1 MPIIIEN
8 ITDVPTSKGSNKY
21 RIRVNQKVIAEFYH
35 TREEGIAECLRR
47 AAEACED
54 PKRIEVVNDTA
65 LLMDILSYGQSLS
78 KNEFRVDPNEVVF
91 CKHGVPRGV
100 CRLGEKDCD

>member
-21 RIRVNQKVIAEFYH
+21 RIRVNEKVIAEFNH
-35 TREEGIAECLRR
+35 IREEGISECLRR

-54 PKRIEVVNDTA
+54 PKNIEKA
-65 LLMDILSYGQSLS
+65 AEMEMISMLLDYS
-78 KNEFRVDPNEVVF
+78 F
-91 CKHGVPRGV
+91 CKHGRLRGS
-100 CRLGEKDCD
+100 CKLGEKDCD

>member
-35 TREEGIAECLRR
+35 MREEGIAECLRR
-47 AAEACED
+47 ASEACED
-54 PKRIEVVNDTA
+54 PKRIERIDEMEFLDVLLNDITEW
-65 LLMDILSYGQSLS
+65 
-78 KNEFRVDPNEVVF
+78 K
-91 CKHGVPRGV
+91 
-100 CRLGEKDCD
+100 

>member
-35 TREEGIAECLRR
+35 MREEGISECLRR

-54 PKRIEVVNDTA
+54 PNRIERIDEMEFLTA
-65 LLMDILSYGQSLS
+65 LLDDIITES
-78 KNEFRVDPNEVVF
+78 K
-91 CKHGVPRGV
+91 
-100 CRLGEKDCD
+100 

>member
-54 PKRIEVVNDTA
+54 PKNIEKAAEMEMITK
-65 LLMDILSYGQSLS
+65 LLDYSGAF
-78 KNEFRVDPNEVVF
+78 K
-91 CKHGVPRGV
+91 
-100 CRLGEKDCD
+100 